1 MNALDRRAESTCPS
15 QANDRQRRDYL
26 MKDVMKTRMK
36 LSADELVF
44 AIIVGLVSLV
54 FVSPFVLILIAY
66 GYGFE
71 SLS

>member
-1 MNALDRRAESTCPS
+1 
-15 QANDRQRRDYL
+15 
-26 MKDVMKTRMK
+26 MKTRMK

-44 AIIVGLVSLV
+44 AITVGLLSLV
-54 FVSPFVLILIAY
+54 FASPFVLILSAY